1 VSRIK
6 TILRRASSWLRRDT
20 NGFLKKV
27 SGVIHVGANTGQER
41 DLYQR
46 HGLRVVWVEPIPE
59 VFEVLKAN
67 IESHP
72 LQSAI
77 QSLVTDKDDEEY
89 EFYVSNC
96 DGLSSSIL
104 QLKLH
109 KDIWPDVRFTR
120 TLVLRS
126 MTLPSLLQRERINV
140 NDYDALIMDTQGSEL
155 RILRGAAPIL
165 RHLRFVK
172 TEVPDFESYE
182 GCCQLQD
189 VERFLQQYGFQEFA
203 REPFA
208 RRQGGGTYY
217 DVTYERVSDTTPR
230 HQG

>member
-89 EFYVSNC
+89 EFYVSNY

-126 MTLPSLLQRERINV
+126 TTLPSLLQRERINV
-140 NDYDALIMDTQGSEL
+140 NDYDALIMDTQGSEN
-155 RILRGAAPIL
+155 
-165 RHLRFVK
+165 
-172 TEVPDFESYE
+172 EY
-182 GCCQLQD
+182 
-189 VERFLQQYGFQEFA
+189 
-203 REPFA
+203 
-208 RRQGGGTYY
+208 
-217 DVTYERVSDTTPR
+217 
-230 HQG
+230 